1 MAKKVKTEIYV
12 RFQTETYGVGIFES
26 ACQSIEEAA
35 GQFVQDAD
43 SVSAMRIT
51 FDDAGRMIAGEDV
64 TDEVIGHLKDLINDD
79 TYSICPHPIVKNH
92 FNEWQEEA
100 EREAE
105 ERAEH
110 ERIESAMIHI

>member
-1 MAKKVKTEIYV
+1 MAKAVRTEIYV
-12 RFQTETYGVGIFES
+12 RFQSEKYGNGIFEG

-35 GQFVQDAD
+35 GQFVEDAD

-51 FDDAGRMIAGEDV
+51 LNDAGRMIAGEDV
-64 TDEVIGHLKDLINDD
+64 TDEVVEHLKQLISDD
-79 TYSICPHPIVKNH
+79 TYTICPHPIVEDF
-92 FNEWQEEA
+92 FNEWQAEA

-105 ERAEH
+105 DQAEH